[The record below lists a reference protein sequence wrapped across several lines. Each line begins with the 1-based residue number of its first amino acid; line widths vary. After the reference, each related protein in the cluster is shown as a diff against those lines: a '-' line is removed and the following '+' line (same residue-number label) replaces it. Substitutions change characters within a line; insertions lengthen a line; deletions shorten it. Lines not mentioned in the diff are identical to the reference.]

1 MKRILIVEDEKLLAL
16 MLEDLLTE
24 AGYEVEHAFD
34 LAQAQDAIDRTHVDA
49 ASLDIKLNGS
59 LVFPFARGLRERN
72 VRFLFA
78 SSAYRIEI
86 PPDLCWHPLVRKPYV
101 VDEVEV
107 ALKGLFGEFQRT
119 VPGATAHWPSRKS
132 GEHPSL

>member
-16 MLEDLLTE
+16 MLEDLLAD
-24 AGYEVEHAFD
+24 AGYDVEHAFD
-34 LAQAQDAIDRTHVDA
+34 LTQAQSAIERAPVDA
-49 ASLDIKLNGS
+49 AILDIKLNGS
-59 LVFPFARGLRERN
+59 LVFPFARRLRDN
-72 VRFLFA
+72 KIRFMFA
-78 SSAYRIEI
+78 SSAHRIEI

-107 ALKGLFGEFQRT
+107 ALKGLFGDFQRA
-119 VPGATAHWPSRKS
+119 PGATANWPSRQS

>member
-49 ASLDIKLNGS
+49 AILDIKLNGS

-107 ALKGLFGEFQRT
+107 ALKGLFGEFQRA
-119 VPGATAHWPSRKS
+119 VPPATAQWPSRQS

>member
-16 MLEDLLTE
+16 MLEDLLVD
-24 AGYEVEHAFD
+24 AGYDVAHAFD
-34 LAQAQDAIDRTHVDA
+34 LEQAQKAIEGTQVDA
-49 ASLDIKLNGS
+49 AILDIKLNGS
-59 LVFPFARGLRERN
+59 LVFPFARRLREDR

-86 PPDLCWHPLVRKPYV
+86 PPDLCSNPLVRKPYV
-101 VDEVEV
+101 VDEVEA
-107 ALKGLFGEFQRT
+107 ALKGLFGEFQRAAE
-119 VPGATAHWPSRKS
+119 ATANWPSRRS

>member
-16 MLEDLLTE
+16 MLEDLLAD

-34 LAQAQDAIDRTHVDA
+34 LEQAQKAVESARPDA
-49 ASLDIKLNGS
+49 AILDIKLNGS
-59 LVFPFARGLRERN
+59 LVFPFARKLRENR

-86 PPDLCWHPLVRKPYV
+86 PPDLCSSPLVRKPYV
-101 VDEVEV
+101 VDEVEG
-107 ALKGLFGEFQRT
+107 ALKGLFGEFQRAS
-119 VPGATAHWPSRKS
+119 GATASWPSWQS

>member
-16 MLEDLLTE
+16 MLEDLLAE

-34 LAQAQDAIDRTHVDA
+34 LPQAQNAIERMHIDA
-49 ASLDIKLNGS
+49 AILDIKLNGS
-59 LVFPFARGLRERN
+59 LVFPFARKLRERTI
-72 VRFLFA
+72 RFLFA

-86 PPDLCWHPLVRKPYV
+86 PPDLCWQPLVRKPYLI
-101 VDEVEV
+101 DEVEA
-107 ALKGLFGEFQRT
+107 ALKGLFGEFNRAA
-119 VPGATAHWPSRKS
+119 PEKAASWPSRQS

>member
-16 MLEDLLTE
+16 MLEDLLTD
-24 AGYEVEHAFD
+24 AGYDVEHAFD
-34 LAQAQDAIDRTHVDA
+34 LTQAQSAIERAPVDA
-49 ASLDIKLNGS
+49 AILDIKLNGS
-59 LVFPFARGLRERN
+59 LVFPFARSLREHKI
-72 VRFLFA
+72 RFLFA

-101 VDEVEV
+101 ADEVV
-107 ALKGLFGEFQRT
+107 AGLAGLFTEFQRA
-119 VPGATAHWPSRKS
+119 PGATANWPSRQS

>member
-16 MLEDLLTE
+16 MLEDLLVD
-24 AGYEVEHAFD
+24 AGYDVEHAFD
-34 LAQAQDAIDRTHVDA
+34 LVQAQNAIERTPVDA
-49 ASLDIKLNGS
+49 AILDIKLNGS
-59 LVFPFARGLRERN
+59 LVFPFARRLRDN
-72 VRFLFA
+72 KVRFLFA

-101 VDEVEV
+101 VDEVVV
-107 ALKGLFGEFQRT
+107 ALKGLFGEFQRA
-119 VPGATAHWPSRKS
+119 PGTTASWPSRQS

>member
-16 MLEDLLTE
+16 MLEDLLAD
-24 AGYEVEHAFD
+24 AGYDVEHAFD
-34 LAQAQDAIDRTHVDA
+34 LAQAQAAIERMPIDA
-49 ASLDIKLNGS
+49 AILDIKLNGS
-59 LVFPFARGLRERN
+59 LVFPFARRLRDSG

-78 SSAYRIEI
+78 SSACRIEI

-101 VDEVEV
+101 VDEVV
-107 ALKGLFGEFQRT
+107 VGLKGLFGEFQRA
-119 VPGATAHWPSRKS
+119 PGTTANWPSRQS

>member
-16 MLEDLLTE
+16 MLEDLLVD

-34 LAQAQDAIDRTHVDA
+34 LVQAQSAIERSPVDA
-49 ASLDIKLNGS
+49 AILDIKLNGS
-59 LVFPFARGLRERN
+59 LVFPFARRLRDN
-72 VRFLFA
+72 KVRFLFA

-101 VDEVEV
+101 VDEVVV
-107 ALKGLFGEFQRT
+107 ALTGLFSDFQRA
-119 VPGATAHWPSRKS
+119 PGATASWPSRQS

>member
-16 MLEDLLTE
+16 MLEDLLDD
-24 AGYEVEHAFD
+24 AGYDVEHAFD
-34 LAQAQDAIDRTHVDA
+34 LAQAQEAVAARHIDA
-49 ASLDIKLNGS
+49 AILDIKLNGI
-59 LVFPFARGLRERN
+59 LVFPFARQLRENR

-86 PPDLCWHPLVRKPYV
+86 PPDLCSNPLVRKPYV
-101 VDEVEV
+101 VDEVET
-107 ALKGLFGEFQRT
+107 ALRGLFGEFQRA
-119 VPGATAHWPSRKS
+119 PGGTANWPSRQS